1 MKENRP
7 LIKSAGRTMLSVGS
21 LVATVAG
28 HKRRTDV
35 RNQHLITKEDRT
47 CLRK

>member
-7 LIKSAGRTMLSVGS
+7 LMQSAGRTMLSVGS

-35 RNQHLITKEDRT
+35 RNQHLTKEDRT